1 MYVVTFADYT
11 PNPRYDGEKWTSV
24 NVDEGAAADGPWT
37 RIESMP
43 LIPLDAD
50 PSDPMSRS
58 FTTDN
63 ATLEN
68 GWYRISFENL
78 TGDILYTDPVYNA
91 PTEAELPTVRQIAA
105 LLPTRTQSSDG
116 TYQGTFNEKTIP
128 TGEQVEVIIRLAALD
143 VNAILSQNPNAT
155 TEVTGT
161 TESMIAMRSAMLVE
175 LTFFP
180 EQVTTNRSAYQ
191 HYKDLYDAWTSMV
204 IPGGEGGSSGDGMT
218 GIISTQSNSPE
229 FSFPHK
235 TPLVGL
241 DTVM

>member
-11 PNPRYDGEKWTSV
+11 PNPRYDNEKWTSV
-24 NVDEGAAADGPWT
+24 NIDEGTTSDGPWT
-37 RIESMP
+37 RIDSM
-43 LIPLDAD
+43 LLTPLDVD
-50 PSDPMSRS
+50 PSNPMSRS

-63 ATLEN
+63 ATLES

-91 PTEAELPTVRQIAA
+91 PPEADLPTVRQIAA
-105 LLPTRTQSSDG
+105 LLPTRTQAQDG

-143 VNAILSQNPNAT
+143 VSAVLSQNPNAT
-155 TEVTGT
+155 EEVTGT
-161 TESMIAMRSAMLVE
+161 AESMIAMRSAMLVE

-180 EQVTTNRSAYQ
+180 EQVTTNRSAYEY
-191 HYKDLYDAWTSMV
+191 YKDLYDAWFNLV
-204 IPGGEGGSSGDGMT
+204 IPGEAGGGESGLAA
-218 GIISTQSNSPE
+218 TQSNSPE
-229 FSFPHK
+229 YNFTHK